1 MNDIFTSPIFF
12 LVLGILALYGT
23 YLKGK
28 KDGRQIDM
36 IEKFSKETNT
46 LITHIDT
53 IQKLHVQLTD
63 QINTIVRE
71 NSILSRTAND
81 LITQVQELTQA
92 SHKTLSSVE
101 GITSKEFA
109 QNAIQG
115 KLNLQFDTPLKD
127 EDSVTM
133 IFGPSTTNY
142 VWEWNKKGY
151 LRIGK
156 FDPINLK
163 IINRRVVL
171 SLVANDFFGNW
182 LAEVDQNYW
191 RRNQSQIS
199 KFNYDSKGFE
209 IMNNK
214 NKVCFSIDI
223 LPHNTIRIQGIFSF
237 LNDGIILVAHDNAL
251 DWFTIGS
258 EGNIQQNIFNQI
270 EAASKIY
277 IKPLF
282 SYTGDNWIGKRSD
295 MN

>member
-12 LVLGILALYGT
+12 LVLAILASYAT

-28 KDGRQIDM
+28 KDGAQIDK
-36 IEKFSKETNT
+36 IEKVSTETKVLT
-46 LITHIDT
+46 THIDT
-53 IQKLHVQLTD
+53 IQKLHLQLTD

-71 NSILSRTAND
+71 NSILSHTAND
-81 LITQVQELTQA
+81 LITHIQELIQA

-101 GITSKEFA
+101 TMTSKEFA

-115 KLNLQFDTPLKD
+115 KLNLEFDMPLKD
-127 EDSVTM
+127 EDSVTV
-133 IFGPSTTNY
+133 IFGESTTNL
-142 VWEWNKKGY
+142 VSEWNKNKY
-151 LRIGK
+151 IQIGN
-156 FDPINLK
+156 FELINLK

-171 SLVANDFFGNW
+171 SVVANDFLGNW

-223 LPHNTIRIQGIFSF
+223 LSHNTIRIQGIFSF
-237 LNDGIILVAHDNAL
+237 LSSRIIFVAHDNKL
-251 DWFTIGS
+251 EWFGIGS
-258 EGNIQQNIFNQI
+258 EGNIQQNILDQI
-270 EAASKIY
+270 DAVSKIH

-282 SYTGDNWIGKRSD
+282 SYSGDNWIGKRSD